1 MKGLPLSYN
10 RDMQEDKESLFDAYD
25 TVYSCLGIFT
35 KMIGT
40 ASWNTEKMHSSCVGG
55 HANAT
60 DVADY
65 LVRKGMP
72 FRTAHGVA
80 AKAVRMG
87 IDANCNIEDLSIEQL
102 KECSELIEDDI
113 FALITPE
120 ACVNARTVTG
130 GPSEKS
136 VEVQLQSLKEYCA
149 KFN

>member
-1 MKGLPLSYN
+1 
-10 RDMQEDKESLFDAYD
+10 
-25 TVYSCLGIFT
+25 
-35 KMIGT
+35 MIGT
-40 ASWNTEKMHSSCVGG
+40 ASWNVDKMEASCVGG

-60 DVADY
+60 DLADY

-87 IDANCNIEDLSIEQL
+87 IESNCNIEDLSIQQL

-113 FALITPE
+113 FSMITPE
-120 ACVNARTVTG
+120 ACVNVRTVTG

-136 VEVQLQSLKEYCA
+136 VENQIVALTNYCNEFSR
-149 KFN
+149 K